1 MTEILRTIGKA
12 EIRKDAWQKAA
23 GKALF
28 TADIPVDNLK
38 YGVVYRSPHHYARI
52 LEIDTTSALKMP
64 VWTACPGSTVSGPG
78 SCPSPGRTSCLNY
91 C

>member
-28 TADIPVDNLK
+28 TADISVDNLK
-38 YGVVYRSPHHYARI
+38 YCVVYRSPHHYARI
-52 LEIDTTSALKMP
+52 LGIDTTSALKMP
-64 VWTACPGSTVSGPG
+64 GVLQILTAEDIPGDKIF
-78 SCPSPGRTSCLNY
+78 
-91 C
+91 